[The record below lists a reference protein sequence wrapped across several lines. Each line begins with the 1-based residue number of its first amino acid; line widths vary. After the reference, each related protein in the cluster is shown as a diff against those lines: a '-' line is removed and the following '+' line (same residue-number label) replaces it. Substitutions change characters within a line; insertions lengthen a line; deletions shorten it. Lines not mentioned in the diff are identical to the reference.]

1 MSYPPSG
8 YIIFSLIDLK
18 FYGGQKLGAGG
29 RGRITKTPFFDKET
43 IKNNYDKN
51 FLQNK
56 TEENGELYAK
66 QRKFCV
72 SLFGKIKKRYYE
84 NLIEKSAIDNKLF
97 WKSLKPFLSFR
108 TKFI

>member
-29 RGRITKTPFFDKET
+29 RGRITKTSFFGKET

-56 TEENGELYAK
+56 IEENGALCK
-66 QRKFCV
+66 T
-72 SLFGKIKKRYYE
+72 KKV
-84 NLIEKSAIDNKLF
+84 LCLSF
-97 WKSLKPFLSFR
+97 WKGQKEIL
-108 TKFI
+108 